1 MEGDILDTDK
11 LGSVAKQGFDGV
23 IHLAAFKAAGES
35 MILPE
40 KYSVNNISG
49 TINIINCAS
58 KAGIKN
64 IVFSSS
70 AAVYGEPA
78 YLPIDEDHPLNPENY
93 YGYTKLQI
101 EGLLAWYD
109 KLKEI
114 KSASLRYFNAAGYD
128 TKGRIKGLERNPA
141 NLLPVIMETAAGMRE
156 KIDVFGNDYPT
167 PDGTCIRDYVHVTD
181 LADAH
186 FLAMKYLIKEN
197 KSITLNLGSDT
208 GISVLEM
215 IEKARKI
222 TGKPIATKI
231 APRRPGD
238 AVKLIAKSD
247 KAEKV
252 IGYKAKNSSADTLIS
267 SSWEVYKQNQ

>member
-1 MEGDILDTDK
+1 
-11 LGSVAKQGFDGV
+11 
-23 IHLAAFKAAGES
+23 

-58 KAGIKN
+58 KIGIKN

-78 YLPIDEDHPLNPENY
+78 YLPIDEDHPLDPENY

-101 EGLLAWYD
+101 EGLLGWYD
-109 KLKEI
+109 KIKGI

-128 TKGRIKGLERNPA
+128 AKGRITGLERNPA
-141 NLLPVIMETAAGMRE
+141 NLLPVIMETAGGIRE
-156 KIDVFGNDYPT
+156 KIDIFGNDYPT

-186 FLAMKYLIKEN
+186 FLSMKYLLKEN

-208 GISVLEM
+208 GISVMEM

-222 TGKPIATKI
+222 TGKPIASKI
-231 APRRPGD
+231 APRRAGD
-238 AVKLIAKSD
+238 PVKLIAKSE
-247 KAEKV
+247 KAEKTL
-252 IGYKAKNSSADTLIS
+252 GWQAKNSSAEILIA
-267 SSWEVYKQNQ
+267 SSWEVYKKHI